1 MPYTESQRK
10 ANKAYYERN
19 KELICLHEK
28 VKYWD
33 SSNDREAMKNS
44 SKRSYYKAQ
53 IRKLEE
59 KLNEL
64 PPEVVWEK
72 PPTIVQ
78 IV

>member
-1 MPYTESQRK
+1 MPYTDAQRK

-33 SSNDREAMKNS
+33 NSDERETMKVA

-53 IRKLEE
+53 IKKLENL
-59 KLNEL
+59 LNAL

-72 PPTIVQ
+72 PSAPIAV
-78 IV
+78 

>member
-1 MPYTESQRK
+1 MPYSDAQRR

-33 SSNDREAMKNS
+33 SSDEREIMKNA

-59 KLNEL
+59 KLKEL
-64 PPEVVWEK
+64 PPEQ
-72 PPTIVQ
+72 PTENI
-78 IV
+78 